1 VFIVIIYKM
10 ITPATTELL
19 DSVIAIIEKIK
30 LNDDVS
36 SHADFKKLM
45 TAITTSAMK
54 GNTTLVV
61 KQKKASTAYNDFVK
75 AKMPELKDKPM
86 GEKFKLIGEMWAE
99 HKAAANKN
107 DESPVAAAP
116 IKKEKAVPKPAPV
129 KKEKNQ
135 TKKPSKK
142 AASKTAV
149 VDSSD
154 DASAASASDD
164 A

>member
-1 VFIVIIYKM
+1 M

-45 TAITTSAMK
+45 TAVTTSAMK

-99 HKAAANKN
+99 HKAANKN

-135 TKKPSKK
+135 TKKPSK
-142 AASKTAV
+142 TVV

-154 DASAASASDD
+154 DASASSASDD